1 MKLGVRRLYALAF
14 VGMLLGVAWL
24 ALAWVLVDA
33 LPGSVWVVLAVA
45 ASLWF
50 FAFKSLVGYLPWTV
64 LVFIPDIDQIVTRRY
79 RSATFSS
86 VQSCLRQ
93 FGSGVV
99 TIGVG
104 LVLGAVGF
112 DSSLPRQSYEASL
125 GVAAVMLGFYVV
137 AMIISW
143 LVSSR
148 LVINQETDL
157 AVLHEIER
165 LRSGKDKADVDES
178 VRHTVERL
186 TGLSYDECWQ

>member
-1 MKLGVRRLYALAF
+1 MPLFGKAVVKLGVRRLYALAF

-125 GVAAVMLGFYVV
+125 GVLCCRHDYFLVGFF
-137 AMIISW
+137 
-143 LVSSR
+143 SSG
-148 LVINQETDL
+148 D
-157 AVLHEIER
+157 
-165 LRSGKDKADVDES
+165 
-178 VRHTVERL
+178 
-186 TGLSYDECWQ
+186 